1 MKPLLVT
8 IAAGGLAA
16 LACSGVAFADAPG
29 AATPGAVAPSTSMP
43 GADAQNSIAPTP
55 ATIEACIYAAA
66 SVYHEPP
73 AVLVILLNV
82 EGGTLGAVSHN
93 TNGTV
98 DIGPMQVNQ
107 LWIPKLAQHW
117 RADPQATYE
126 ALRDNFCA
134 NVEAGAWILRQGLD
148 RANGDFWGGVAYYH
162 SFDPVYQDSYL
173 RSVLAQAL
181 RLETMAKLQTAPS
194 AVGALPIAVSGGG

>member
-1 MKPLLVT
+1 MKAVCGVLLAT
-8 IAAGGLAA
+8 GICSAAW
-16 LACSGVAFADAPG
+16 SGTAHAD
-29 AATPGAVAPSTSMP
+29 
-43 GADAQNSIAPTP
+43 APTP
-55 ATIEACIYAAA
+55 ATIEACICAAA

-73 AVLVILLNV
+73 AVLLILLNV

-107 LWIPKLAQHW
+107 LWIPKLSHHW
-117 RADPQATYE
+117 SADPATTYE

-148 RANGDFWGGVAYYH
+148 RAHGDFWGGVAYYH
-162 SFDPVYQDSYL
+162 SFDPVYQNIYL
-173 RSVLAQAL
+173 HSVLAQAL
-181 RLETMAKLQTAPS
+181 RLQKMASSPPASPAEASSQTMR
-194 AVGALPIAVSGGG
+194 SGGG

>member
-1 MKPLLVT
+1 MKAVCGALLS
-8 IAAGGLAA
+8 AGI
-16 LACSGVAFADAPG
+16 CSTAWSG
-29 AATPGAVAPSTSMP
+29 AAH
-43 GADAQNSIAPTP
+43 ADAPTP
-55 ATIEACIYAAA
+55 ATIEACICAAA

-73 AVLVILLNV
+73 AVLLILLNV

-107 LWIPKLAQHW
+107 IWIPKLSLHW
-117 RADPQATYE
+117 SADPQTTYD

-148 RANGDFWGGVAYYH
+148 RAHGDFWGGVAYYH
-162 SFDPVYQDSYL
+162 SFDPVYQNIYL
-173 RSVLAQAL
+173 HSVLAQAL
-181 RLETMAKLQTAPS
+181 RLEKMANTQASHPGGMAAQVAS
-194 AVGALPIAVSGGG
+194 SGGG

>member
-1 MKPLLVT
+1 MKPLTL
-8 IAAGGLAA
+8 ALAA
-16 LACSGVAFADAPG
+16 IVATIMAPGIAFAD
-29 AATPGAVAPSTSMP
+29 
-43 GADAQNSIAPTP
+43 APTP

-107 LWIPKLAQHW
+107 LWIPQLDAHW
-117 RADPQATYE
+117 QADPQTTYE

-148 RANGDFWGGVAYYH
+148 KAHGDFWGGVGYYH
-162 SFDPVYQDSYL
+162 SYDPIYQNTYL
-173 RSVLAQAL
+173 RSVLAQVL
-181 RLETMAKLQTAPS
+181 RLEKMANAQSSPAAGQVAGITRT
-194 AVGALPIAVSGGG
+194 GGG

>member
-1 MKPLLVT
+1 MKSVFT
-8 IAAGGLAA
+8 
-16 LACSGVAFADAPG
+16 
-29 AATPGAVAPSTSMP
+29 AVAAFGFVTFIAPV
-43 GADAQNSIAPTP
+43 AARAEAPTP
-55 ATIEACIYAAA
+55 ATIEACIFAAA

-107 LWIPKLAQHW
+107 LWIPKLQAHW
-117 RADPQATYE
+117 RADPGTTYQ

-148 RANGDFWGGVAYYH
+148 RAHGDFWGGVGYYH
-162 SFDPVYQDSYL
+162 SYDPVYRDDYL
-173 RSVLAQAL
+173 RHVLSEAL
-181 RLETMAKLQTAPS
+181 RLQKLAAAAPS
-194 AVGALPIAVSGGG
+194 PAEQVPANAFAGGG